1 MAAMSSVALGV
12 AAIGAVGAAAG
23 TVYQGIR
30 MNKAEQYNAEVAE
43 QKGEAI
49 RRSTDFEIARRRE
62 DIDSLTSRQRSLYA
76 KAGVKLSG
84 SPLTV
89 MVDTIADAEHDIAV
103 LDYNAKVGI
112 SAAKSEAEHRRASGR
127 AMVGESYVKAG
138 STLLQTG
145 GSLAYAKWGE

>member
-1 MAAMSSVALGV
+1 MAAMSSIALGA
-12 AAIGAVGAAAG
+12 AAIGAGVSAIG
-23 TVYQGIR
+23 TVTQGIR
-30 MNKAEQYNAEVAE
+30 MNKAEQYNADVAE

-62 DIDSLTSRQRSLYA
+62 DTDSLVSRQRALYA
-76 KAGVKLSG
+76 KAGVKFSG

-89 MVDTIADAEHDIAV
+89 MVDTIADAEFDNAI

-112 SAAKSEAEHRRASGR
+112 SAAQSEAEHRRASGK

-145 GSLAYAKWGE
+145 GSLAYAKWGD